1 MKYDS
6 IFSFGCSLMYG
17 VDHVSTK
24 NNTRPSEDVYTNLV
38 AKHYNLKHYNFAI
51 SGNSNQSIAKQVKDI
66 IASTFPKVFEAIYPS
81 P

>member
-24 NNTRPSEDVYTNLV
+24 NNTRPSEDVYTNLI
-38 AKHYNLKHYNFAI
+38 AKHCHINLNKMVNKC
-51 SGNSNQSIAKQVKDI
+51 IAWNPGRDGDG
-66 IASTFPKVFEAIYPS
+66 
-81 P
+81 